1 MVKQKGF
8 TGKHKVAD
16 RWEKDYYEVI
26 SQKPNG
32 IPGFV
37 IKSLGKDKREEHYT
51 GTCCILEL
59 PSSE

>member
-1 MVKQKGF
+1 MVRQKGF

-32 IPGFV
+32 ILVFV
-37 IKSLGKDKREEHYT
+37 IKSLEKDKKGKNATQEHVVSF
-51 GTCCILEL
+51 EL
-59 PSSE
+59 PTT